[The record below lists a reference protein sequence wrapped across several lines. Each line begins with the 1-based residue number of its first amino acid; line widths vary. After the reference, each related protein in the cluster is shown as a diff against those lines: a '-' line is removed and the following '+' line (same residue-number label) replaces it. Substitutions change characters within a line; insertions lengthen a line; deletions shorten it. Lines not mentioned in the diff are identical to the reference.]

1 MRMTIDEL
9 IEQYYD
15 DLDGAITGFSGGTD
29 TLDITFEYDESF
41 QGEARIA
48 TIRCTDVREC
58 TLHPGGIAE
67 LTRPADHPLLWQHVQ
82 PHQILAFSSAPPD
95 PFELLGR
102 LYCAHEQLF
111 DGWRAPRDYIHA
123 TPEILSGGHGQLA
136 HGPEKAVHA
145 YREIAQRFVQC
156 SVVPQL
162 TPKESCQLILFDEAF
177 VICRDVSL
185 LDSPEKA

>member
-1 MRMTIDEL
+1 MTIDEL

-111 DGWRAPRDYIHA
+111 DGWRAPRDCIHA
-123 TPEILSGGHGQLA
+123 TPEILSGGLGQLA